1 MAQPDADKPKP
12 AATPPPFLEGRDTF
26 GRPVR
31 IARDEYRKKV
41 LPDLLKAHGSDAER
55 LAAVLVQAVRDGF
68 AADVVAA
75 ANRLTVVDK
84 DLDRALSVLALVQRE
99 AGEPESAEATLKELL
114 QRRPDS
120 VPARVGLAMLADRR
134 GDAAKAEALL
144 WEALQRDCNHPDA
157 VHGFL
162 QVRHKVVGDAGYE
175 AEIARLAALPGSW
188 RAQLWLA
195 RWLLTRGDAVRA
207 AAIYRDVLGRDEVQG
222 DALVMASADLVQQKE
237 SALVAELVAPRF
249 RPGRHHPHVGLAL
262 LHHHLRQQDHVA
274 GAALLHQMY
283 VHYGHLIAAELQ
295 PFTAE
300 FDRLRLAKLPPPPP
314 PKAEPRV
321 SLYRFDRPIWYAGL
335 EDPAWLVPAKGADAR
350 HVLLFPLAL
359 GGGDPLP
366 AGRED
371 DIGRLTRAL
380 PLWFAEQL
388 WIASPQRGTAALPLT
403 EHGSWALMGQPWPE
417 DRLGQQVPAAERAT
431 TLLVTGQL
439 RFEGDRR
446 RIDLWVYDCAQQQRT
461 GHAAAEGKEA
471 ELGAMLLQLMGE
483 LWPLLGGEQGH
494 KPPVGGPEFWQR
506 YAEGLGQHAALV
518 VTEAGGMPRDRLF
531 GERYITQWLQNVA
544 LMEARWQPG
553 FWLLASALAVLRRL
567 GSDVPLEHARF
578 IAEVFRQSPPQSAF
592 ARLAVVP
599 LRACGLETLWQ
610 ARRAEIVAAAQGQQ
624 GYLGWLG
631 RVEARPVS

>member
-1 MAQPDADKPKP
+1 MVTPDANPPKP
-12 AATPPPFLEGRDTF
+12 AATPPQFLEGRDAF

-31 IARDEYRKKV
+31 IDREQYRKQV

-114 QRRPDS
+114 QRRPAS

-144 WEALQRDCNHPDA
+144 WEALQQDCNHPDA

-162 QVRHKVVGDAGYE
+162 QVRHQAVGDAGYE
-175 AEIARLAALPGSW
+175 AEIAKVAALPGSW

-195 RWLLTRGDAVRA
+195 RWLLTRDDAARA
-207 AAIYRDVLGRDEVQG
+207 ASVYREVLGRDEVQG
-222 DALVMASADLVQQKE
+222 DALVMAASDLVHGRHH
-237 SALVAELVAPRF
+237 ALVAELVVPRF
-249 RPGRHHPHVGLAL
+249 RPGRHHPHIGVAL
-262 LHHHLRQQDHVA
+262 LHHYRERQDHVA

-283 VHYGHLIAAELQ
+283 VHYGHLVGAELQ

-300 FDRLRLAKLPPPPP
+300 FDRMRFAKLPPPPP
-314 PKAEPRV
+314 PKAEPKV
-321 SLYRFDRPIWYAGL
+321 GLYRLDRPIWYAGL
-335 EDPAWLVPAKGADAR
+335 EDPAWLLPPKGVDAR
-350 HVLLFPLAL
+350 HVLLFTLAL
-359 GGGDPLP
+359 GAGDRLP

-371 DIGRLTRAL
+371 EVGRLTRAL
-380 PLWFAEQL
+380 PLWLAEQL
-388 WIASPQRGTAALPLT
+388 WLASPHRGTAALPLT
-403 EHGSWALMGQPWPE
+403 DHGSWALMGTPWPE
-417 DRLGQQVPAAERAT
+417 ARLCEQVPAAERAT
-431 TLLVTGQL
+431 TSLVTGQL
-439 RFEGDRR
+439 RLEGDRR

-461 GHAAAEGKEA
+461 GHAAAEGADA

-483 LWPLLGGEQGH
+483 LWPLLGGEAGQ
-494 KPPVGGPEFWQR
+494 KPPVGGADFWLR
-506 YAEGLGQHAALV
+506 YAEGLAQHAALV
-518 VTEAGGMPRDRLF
+518 VTDAGGMPRDRLY
-531 GERYITQWLQNVA
+531 GERYITQWLQNLA
-544 LMEARWQPG
+544 LTETRWQPG
-553 FWLLASALAVLRRL
+553 FWLFASALAMLRRL
-567 GSDVPLEHARF
+567 RSDVPLEHARF
-578 IAEVFRQSPPQSAF
+578 VAEVFRQSPPQSAF

-599 LRACGLETLWQ
+599 LRACELEPLWQ

-631 RVEARPVS
+631 RVEARPV